1 MENSREDR
9 DASIS
14 PRRECFLSITNV
26 CFLFNFYVKYL
37 YILEMGNPPSGFV
50 SCEGALNLEPECRG
64 HGPLPVVERD
74 ERDCAGLTGQVEDG
88 RDMPQIG
95 TSLVEGNCNE

>member
-1 MENSREDR
+1 MENSREDH
-9 DASIS
+9 ASAS
-14 PRRECFLSITNV
+14 QRRGCFLSISHV
-26 CFLFNFYVKYL
+26 YFLFNVNVKYL

-74 ERDCAGLTGQVEDG
+74 ERDCAGLTGQVEGG